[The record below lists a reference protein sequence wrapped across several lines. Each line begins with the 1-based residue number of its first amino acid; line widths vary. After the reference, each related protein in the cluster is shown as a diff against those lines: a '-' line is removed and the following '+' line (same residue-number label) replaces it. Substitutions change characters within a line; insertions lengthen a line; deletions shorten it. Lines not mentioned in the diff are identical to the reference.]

1 MAQTN
6 GVSRQTDVALPLT
19 EPTADAAALQRRAA
33 GVVGEADIARLV
45 GGFYKRVREDDL
57 LGPIFA
63 RRIGQRPE
71 DWSAHLPRMEAF
83 WSTVVLHTG
92 RYAGRPMEAHRALA
106 EAGEHLTPAHF
117 ERWLGLWRQAVAEAI
132 PREGRAAFIIAAQ
145 RMAASIAARLN

>member
-1 MAQTN
+1 MN
-6 GVSRQTDVALPLT
+6 GASRESDIALPLT
-19 EPTADAAALQRRAA
+19 EPTADAAALQRWAA
-33 GVVGEADIARLV
+33 DVVGEADIARLV
-45 GGFYKRVREDDL
+45 GGFYQRVRDDDL

-63 RRIGQRPE
+63 RHIGPRPE
-71 DWSAHLPRMEAF
+71 DWKGHLPRMEAF
-83 WSTVVLHTG
+83 WSTVVLQSG

-106 EAGEHLTPAHF
+106 DAGEQLTSAHF